1 MSGLEIAG
9 LILGAILVAIETLK
23 IGSQG
28 IAVLRRSRR
37 YDYELER
44 LINKLEN
51 ERVRLGDVCEKVLV
65 DLVPHSRIEDL
76 IQHPGHLFDDDPELK
91 AKLRRR
97 LWKGYDLFDQTLRE
111 INATMNE
118 AINSISIQIRDE
130 SNVRRSLR
138 HSFLDGLLSRIN
150 EGVSVLEQLVN
161 RSIQLEPARKIRFQ
175 GKFLCYM
182 RGIASELFAVLQ
194 AGFGCPC
201 EHHLG
206 LQLEKRTSDIVP
218 DDIKHDSLIRGAEFR
233 LSLSYKEP
241 GASPAAPSSHDAK
254 WSDVLVKPTPA
265 ARSYATAQTLRSK
278 FEKRLQPSGSIR
290 HSPLKG
296 GPFSTPTDST
306 QPPDT
311 SQEIEMA
318 AREEHVQATK
328 ILDLCENIRQPF
340 VRASENCFGLIFSTS
355 LPKKHA
361 YDVYPIVASKYE
373 VGLGDTNQSHDVY
386 TGVVMPLEKSIG
398 ESLV

>member
-1 MSGLEIAG
+1 MRLE
-9 LILGAILVAIETLK
+9 
-23 IGSQG
+23 
-28 IAVLRRSRR
+28 
-37 YDYELER
+37 
-44 LINKLEN
+44 
-51 ERVRLGDVCEKVLV
+51 DVCEKVLV

-76 IQHPGHLFDDDPELK
+76 TQHPGRLFDDDPELK

-97 LWKGYDLFDQTLRE
+97 LWKGCDLFDQTLRE

-130 SNVRRSLR
+130 SNFGRSLR

-150 EGVSVLEQLVN
+150 EGVSVLEQFVN

-182 RGIASELFAVLQ
+182 RSIASELFAALQ
-194 AGFGCPC
+194 AGFCCPC

-218 DDIKHDSLIRGAEFR
+218 DDIKHDSLIGGAEFR

-241 GASPAAPSSHDAK
+241 GASPAAPSSHDTK

-265 ARSYATAQTLRSK
+265 ARSYAMAQTLRSQ
-278 FEKRLQPSGSIR
+278 FEKRLQSSGSIR

-306 QPPDT
+306 
-311 SQEIEMA
+311 
-318 AREEHVQATK
+318 
-328 ILDLCENIRQPF
+328 
-340 VRASENCFGLIFSTS
+340 
-355 LPKKHA
+355 
-361 YDVYPIVASKYE
+361 
-373 VGLGDTNQSHDVY
+373 
-386 TGVVMPLEKSIG
+386 
-398 ESLV
+398 